1 MTAMTA
7 MTVRQSDSPTEYTH
21 PHSPQSIDSSDS
33 TPTALRHT
41 VILSYRQLLRQHSD
55 STPTDS
61 DSSDSS
67 DSQGSKRPF
76 APTAPE
82 RRSAATEYL
91 MGVYTTRNNY
101 CELTALKFRRP
112 IALLSWKTTQTG
124 RADSIAP
131 GHRHIGHFA

>member
-1 MTAMTA
+1 MCGG
-7 MTVRQSDSPTEYTH
+7 
-21 PHSPQSIDSSDS
+21 PHSIGNMF
-33 TPTALRHT
+33 
-41 VILSYRQLLRQHSD
+41 LLCLERSLPCTGGVNI
-55 STPTDS
+55 SVRVA
-61 DSSDSS
+61 
-67 DSQGSKRPF
+67 KRPF

-124 RADSIAP
+124 HTDSIAP

>member
-1 MTAMTA
+1 MG
-7 MTVRQSDSPTEYTH
+7 
-21 PHSPQSIDSSDS
+21 
-33 TPTALRHT
+33 ALCTGSRHT
-41 VILSYRQLLRQHSD
+41 GGVNISVRVA
-55 STPTDS
+55 
-61 DSSDSS
+61 
-67 DSQGSKRPF
+67 KRPF

-91 MGVYTTRNNY
+91 MGEYTTRNNY

-131 GHRHIGHFA
+131 GDRGTDTSDILRDTSPAQRGHTCM

>member
-1 MTAMTA
+1 MVDVLGAGVA
-7 MTVRQSDSPTEYTH
+7 RAALSACVSRTVAHLDNTGGVNISVRV
-21 PHSPQSIDSSDS
+21 
-33 TPTALRHT
+33 A
-41 VILSYRQLLRQHSD
+41 
-55 STPTDS
+55 
-61 DSSDSS
+61 
-67 DSQGSKRPF
+67 KRPF